1 MKKIKN
7 HGIGVDIENI
17 DRFNKFKYI
26 GDKSLLMKIF
36 TENELE
42 YCFSKESAAPHLAVR
57 YTGKEAIIKALNSIG
72 KNVKFN
78 EIEIYNN
85 EIGVPMVRIDK
96 FNNLKIYLSLSH
108 CEDKAI
114 AFATVVEIAN

>member
-1 MKKIKN
+1 MYNII
-7 HGIGVDIENI
+7 GIGTDIEDI
-17 DRFNKFKYI
+17 ERFR
-26 GDKSLLMKIF
+26 LLTMENHRTLFAKIF

-57 YTGKEAIIKALNSIG
+57 YTGKEAILKALNSIG
-72 KNVKFN
+72 KDIQFN

-85 EIGVPMVRIDK
+85 KIGVPMVRINK
-96 FNNLKIYLSLSH
+96 FKNLTVYLSLSH

-114 AFATVVEIAN
+114 AFATVVEITN